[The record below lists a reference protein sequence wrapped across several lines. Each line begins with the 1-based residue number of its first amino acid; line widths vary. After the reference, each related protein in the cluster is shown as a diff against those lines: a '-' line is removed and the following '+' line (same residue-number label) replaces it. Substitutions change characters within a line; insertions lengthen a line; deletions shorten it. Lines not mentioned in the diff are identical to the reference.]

1 MSASIRSDTPEPSWF
16 GQPRGLTVLFL
27 TQMWE
32 IFSYYGMRTLLIYYM
47 TKQLLFGQQ
56 HASLVYGTYVAMAY
70 FTPILGGVVADRW
83 LGKRRAVILGGSI
96 MAIGHGLM
104 AFDAWLYVALAT
116 IALGN
121 GLFTP
126 SLPSQIT
133 DLYRKDDPRSGR
145 AFNIYYVGINLGGLL
160 APLVCG
166 TLGELYGWHYGFAA
180 AGIGMLV
187 GLLIYVLGGRYLPA
201 STPVVRTEPGQRAA
215 LRDYQPTL
223 LLLLAV
229 GLAVTVFRA
238 AYEQL
243 GNTVALWIDSGVDRA
258 AAGMVIPM
266 TWFQSLNPFFV
277 FLLTPFLLAVWR
289 ARSRN
294 GREPAS
300 LRKMAIGALVIALA
314 YLLLA
319 ALTSLAGPAQVNW
332 LWLLLFFGLFTLG
345 ELYILPTGLGLFAR
359 LAPPGHGATT
369 VAAWFLAIFSGSLA
383 AGAAGTLWSVMG
395 HGAFFACLA
404 GLASLAALLLFLLE
418 PLAARIEAQR
428 AGSAGNP

>member
-1 MSASIRSDTPEPSWF
+1 MSESIRTESPGPTWF
-16 GQPRGLTVLFL
+16 GQPRGLTILFL

-56 HASLVYGTYVAMAY
+56 HASLVFGTYVAMAY
-70 FTPILGGVVADRW
+70 FTPILGGVIADRW

-96 MAIGHGLM
+96 MAIGHGMM
-104 AFDAWLYVALAT
+104 AFDAWLYVALGT

-126 SLPSQIT
+126 SLPSQVGE
-133 DLYRKDDPRSGR
+133 LYKKNDPRSGR

-187 GLLIYVLGGRYLPA
+187 GLVIYVWGGRYLPA
-201 STPVVRTEPGQRAA
+201 SAPVRRTDPSARAD
-215 LRDYQPTL
+215 LRDYKSTL
-223 LLLLAV
+223 MLLLAV

-258 AAGMVIPM
+258 AAGVVIPM

-277 FLLTPFLLAVWR
+277 FLLTPFLLAIWR
-289 ARSRN
+289 ARSRS
-294 GREPAS
+294 GSEPAS
-300 LRKMAIGALVIALA
+300 MRKMSIGALVIALA

-319 ALTSLAGPAQVNW
+319 LLTSLAGPAQVHW
-332 LWLLLFFGLFTLG
+332 LWLVLFFGVFTLG

-395 HGAFFACLA
+395 HGAFFLCLA
-404 GLASLAALLLFLLE
+404 GLAALAALLLFLLE

-428 AGSAGNP
+428 AASSDAT